1 MSCCFLCEVEG
12 LFKTSSIKER
22 GFVKGC
28 IRISGGW
35 NKIFDGGKSN
45 YCNII
50 GLIRTFSNQPSV
62 PISIDCGIYS
72 TGTVLFKCKKL
83 DNEYT
88 NTDYGPKVR
97 YLKGEGTLKVWVY
110 GEGFFLAS
118 SNNIEPVAEEPDSN
132 SISVNLN
139 V

>member
-1 MSCCFLCEVEG
+1 MFLCDVEG
-12 LFKTSSIKER
+12 LIKTSSIKER

-28 IRISGGW
+28 IRINSGW
-35 NKIFDGGKSN
+35 NKIFDGKKYE

-50 GLIRTFSNQPSV
+50 GFIRTFNNQPSV
-62 PISIDCGIYS
+62 PISIDCGIYE

-83 DNEYT
+83 DNENT
-88 NTDYGPKVR
+88 NTDYGPKVK

-118 SNNIEPVAEEPDSN
+118 SNNIEPVTEEPDSN

-139 V
+139 VQ